1 MTTKITNQN
10 QDNAITDADNQEFTV
25 YLALSEEEYTVPA
38 DKSILQT
45 LADADVPVISSCQE
59 GTCGTCETPVLE
71 GEVDHRC
78 RVLDEEER
86 EANESMMICVSR
98 AKCSRLVLDM

>member
-1 MTTKITNQN
+1 MSDTKPQDTNTEN
-10 QDNAITDADNQEFTV
+10 DQESGNTAFQV
-25 YLALSEEEYTVPA
+25 YLALSEKEYEVPA
-38 DKSILQT
+38 DKSILQV
-45 LADADVPVISSCQE
+45 LSEAGEPVISSCQE
-59 GTCGTCETPVLE
+59 GTCGTCETPVIS

-98 AKCSRLVLDM
+98 ARCSRLEIDM